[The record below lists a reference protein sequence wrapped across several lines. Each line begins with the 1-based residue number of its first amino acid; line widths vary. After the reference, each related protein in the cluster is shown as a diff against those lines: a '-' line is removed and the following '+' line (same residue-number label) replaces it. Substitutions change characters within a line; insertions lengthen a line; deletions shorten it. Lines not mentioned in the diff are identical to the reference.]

1 MRQNRAKIVAI
12 TGGIG
17 SGKSTVSAILIS
29 LGAATLDA
37 DKINR
42 ELMEKPDYISR
53 VGEVFPAAIVNG
65 KVDRKL
71 LGNIVFSDPSSLEL
85 LNRIVRPMLQSMLS
99 ERIAEAARYND
110 AVFVEC
116 PLLFEWGIQSA
127 FDVVWLVSAERQTR
141 TDRVIDR
148 DGRSK
153 EQVDSIMNGQSTSY
167 PTSDNVLVIENNGT
181 IEDLERRVTELYER
195 LIGRK

>member
-17 SGKSTVSAILIS
+17 SGKSTVTSILIS

-42 ELMEKPDYISR
+42 ELMEKPEYISR
-53 VGEVFPAAIVNG
+53 VGEAFPAAILNG

-127 FDVVWLVSAERQTR
+127 FDIVWLVIAERQTR

-153 EQVDSIMNGQSTSY
+153 EQVDSIMNGQSASY
-167 PTSDNVLVIENNGT
+167 PTSDNVIVIENNGT

-195 LIGRK
+195 MIGRK